1 MREWSGGANSIQK
14 LISHILLCEGQKDTL
29 AQGKVMKNKG
39 RPIPIT
45 LILHRASKWLI
56 RLKTAII
63 QALTLSDDDARDA
76 HEPNIYLTVDLPPN
90 LGCLP

>member
-1 MREWSGGANSIQK
+1 
-14 LISHILLCEGQKDTL
+14 
-29 AQGKVMKNKG
+29 MKNKG

-76 HEPNIYLTVDLPPN
+76 HEPNITLLLICRPTWVAYLEVPQSKVARVVL
-90 LGCLP
+90 LG